1 MRANVSGS
9 RSTGEPVFLKAE
21 EFMARLV
28 FCLINQK
35 GGCGKSSTCY
45 HLAGAFAGLG
55 YQVLL
60 VDVDPQG
67 SLSQGFLGSDFVE
80 NLPARETL
88 AAIFD
93 ESSFFL
99 DYRLLIRETAFPGIS
114 IVPANQHLAEFN
126 TPRPEATGMMQY
138 AIRELIE
145 SQDIADIVLLDCPP
159 NLYQCS
165 WNAMIAADFVLIPVP
180 PEDFGTQGLR
190 AVHQA
195 IDHVRQLNPGLRRL
209 GHLVTR
215 YDRRL
220 LVHRS
225 YEERLRGLYREL
237 VLETTVPE
245 ASAYK
250 VSLACRQPVEFYSA
264 KSPAA
269 AIMRT
274 LAGEMLTRAARKEGK
289 RSVG

>member
-1 MRANVSGS
+1 
-9 RSTGEPVFLKAE
+9 
-21 EFMARLV
+21 MARFA

-35 GGCGKSSTCY
+35 GGCGKSSTCF

-55 YQVLL
+55 YQVLV

-67 SLSQGFLGSDFVE
+67 SLSQGFLGSEFVE
-80 NLPARETL
+80 NLPAHETL
-88 AAIFD
+88 AALFD
-93 ESSFFL
+93 ESSFFT
-99 DYRLLIRETAFPGIS
+99 DHRSLIRETPFPGIS
-114 IVPANQHLAEFN
+114 LIPANQTLAEFN
-126 TPRPEATGMMQY
+126 TPRPETTGMAQY
-138 AIRELIE
+138 AIRELLD
-145 SQDIADIVLLDCPP
+145 SQEGFNIVLLDCPP

-195 IDHVRQLNPGLRRL
+195 IEQARQLNIGLRRM
-209 GHLVTR
+209 GHIVTR

-220 LVHRS
+220 VLHRS
-225 YEERLRGLYREL
+225 YEELLRKLYREF
-237 VLETTVPE
+237 VLDTTISE

-250 VSLACRQPVEFYSA
+250 VSLACHQPVEFYSA

-269 AIMRT
+269 GAMRT
-274 LAGEMLTRAARKEGK
+274 LAEEILSRAVKREGK

>member
-1 MRANVSGS
+1 
-9 RSTGEPVFLKAE
+9 
-21 EFMARLV
+21 MARLV
-28 FCLINQK
+28 FCMINQK
-35 GGCGKSSTCY
+35 GGCGKSSTCF
-45 HLAGAFAGLG
+45 HLAGAFAGMG
-55 YQVLL
+55 SKVLL
-60 VDVDPQG
+60 IDVDPQG
-67 SLSQGFLGSDFVE
+67 SLSQGFLGSDYVE
-80 NLPARETL
+80 NLPAGETL

-99 DYRLLIRETAFPGIS
+99 DYRLLVRESGFPGIS
-114 IVPANQHLAEFN
+114 IVPANQNLAAFN
-126 TPRPEATGMMQY
+126 TPCPETTGMMQY
-138 AIRELIE
+138 AIRELLE
-145 SQDIADIVLLDCPP
+145 AHDEFDVVLLDCPP

-165 WNAMIAADFVLIPVP
+165 WNAMISADFVLIPVP

-195 IDHVRQLNPGLRRL
+195 IDQARQLNPGLRRL

-237 VLETTVPE
+237 VLDTTVPE

-250 VSLACRQPVEFYSA
+250 VALACRQPVEFYSA

-269 AIMRT
+269 GIMRS
-274 LAGEMLTRAARKEGK
+274 LATEMLTRAARREGK